1 MTDRLTVMEYEI
13 KLNFIAI
20 KTDNLCLIQHLELK
34 NKDKFYKLLS
44 KTCLK
49 HIDMFFSFVN
59 ILSEYELVNI

>member
-1 MTDRLTVMEYEI
+1 MTDRLIVMEYEI
-13 KLNFIAI
+13 KVNFIAI